1 MMITDFKLNIFR
13 NVLRAARQYPSVYNI
28 QMAVTACLYNLCHG
42 DLAVKLHPHILRDVV
57 NTDLD
62 AMETFHQ
69 HQQLQKNILLTICCD
84 RIINDVNFDR
94 FRCAKLALKCL
105 GEWQDNSMNK
115 MSVAICSMLGNC
127 TNIFLNLRL
136 VVVMPRLLIFFHSNV
151 LKFDGKKVG
160 GL

>member
-1 MMITDFKLNIFR
+1 MCAFFFASPFTKFCF
-13 NVLRAARQYPSVYNI
+13 AFF
-28 QMAVTACLYNLCHG
+28 
-42 DLAVKLHPHILRDVV
+42 
-57 NTDLD
+57 TDLD

-115 MSVAICSMLGNC
+115 MSVAICSMLGNY
-127 TNIFLNLRL
+127 IF
-136 VVVMPRLLIFFHSNV
+136 
-151 LKFDGKKVG
+151 
-160 GL
+160 

>member
-1 MMITDFKLNIFR
+1 
-13 NVLRAARQYPSVYNI
+13 
-28 QMAVTACLYNLCHG
+28 MAVTACLYNLCHG

-127 TNIFLNLRL
+127 SNT
-136 VVVMPRLLIFFHSNV
+136 IFF
-151 LKFDGKKVG
+151 
-160 GL
+160 